1 MPKIDHAVTMPLDLL
16 DANAF
21 WKEVD
26 LLFLR
31 NFFGVNF
38 SWLIEQDNP
47 DHPNGRML
55 LAIDA
60 APNQRVGALELTSS
74 EIFDALKRLGVPKL
88 SWLSDMR
95 EDFGQALAEKKQ

>member
-1 MPKIDHAVTMPLDLL
+1 MNKVPHFRAVPLESL
-16 DANAF
+16 DTNAF

-38 SWLIEQDNP
+38 AWLIEQNNP

-60 APNQRVGALELTSS
+60 APNQRVGELELTSS

-88 SWLSDMR
+88 WWLRDMR
-95 EDFGQALAEKKQ
+95 EDFEQALAGTT